1 MHTKTEKKK
10 SSYREPLILIAFVI
24 IGAVL
29 GLALGEKASVLYP
42 IGQLWLNMLFVLL
55 VPLIFFSLQARL
67 RTLRTR
73 KRSASCSFS
82 PSDFSS

>member
-1 MHTKTEKKK
+1 MDMHTKTEKKK

-42 IGQLWLNMLFVLL
+42 
-55 VPLIFFSLQARL
+55 
-67 RTLRTR
+67 T
-73 KRSASCSFS
+73 ASSG
-82 PSDFSS
+82 